1 MKKLLL
7 LLVALFI
14 THTTFSQNKDFRV
27 SGSILEKSSGL
38 PLEFATISFIN
49 SQNNEVVTGGVT
61 DIEGN
66 FNIEVPQGT
75 YNIQFEYISYETFTL
90 KNKVVDKNIS
100 LPPVELNF
108 NSESL
113 DEVVV
118 RAETTEVQVRLDKKI
133 YNIGKDLTTQ
143 GGTVS
148 DALNNVPSVE
158 VDVEG
163 GISLRGNENVRIL
176 INGKPS
182 AMAGFGSTD
191 VLQQLP
197 ADAIERVE
205 VITSPSARYDA
216 EGTAGIL
223 NIILR
228 KEKTLGFNG
237 SISANLGVPANNGVS
252 ANLNLRTDKFNVF
265 TTIGHYYRNPLG
277 NAYFDNRYKTR
288 TDADGNIIEPE
299 FDRII
304 EERDYDRLFR
314 GFNSNIGMEYFLNDQ
329 SSITGSFFMRFGD
342 DKEHTDNL
350 TRRFVDNALVNRTL
364 REEFIREKDKNYQF
378 SLNYENR
385 FNDDGHK
392 LTADFQYGYDS
403 EERPTQIEENIIN
416 NNGANQLLAADNI
429 FETEKQDEFLIQADY
444 VLPMGDAQFEA
455 GYRGNFEKE
464 VTDYRLDTLDINTG
478 QYILDE
484 SLTNAFT
491 YHENV
496 NAVYTQY
503 GNKFGDFSF
512 LLGLRLEHTQLKG
525 ETSGDLESI
534 GLGGLPDDIEFNFDK
549 DYLGLFP
556 TVNLIYELSEDE
568 NITLGYNRRINRPR
582 GWYINPFPSRSSR
595 TTIFQGNP
603 DLDPAFSDT
612 FDLGYLRKIGK
623 LTITSSVYY
632 QYETGA
638 FERIQEDT
646 GLTTSD
652 GINIIRSVPINLA
665 TNTRIG
671 AEAAVLFNPARWLRL
686 NGSFNFF
693 KFTTEGVFNNVDYGA
708 DNTSWFARF
717 SSKVTLPW
725 KIDWQTNAFYR
736 GPRENAQTKTEG
748 IFSINMAMSKEIV
761 KDKATVSLNIS
772 DLLNSRKRSQ
782 VTDTQFFN
790 SDSEFQ
796 WRERQI
802 TLSLIYRFNQPK
814 ESKRQRG
821 RGENGGGDGFDD
833 EGGF

>member
-1 MKKLLL
+1 
-7 LLVALFI
+7 
-14 THTTFSQNKDFRV
+14 
-27 SGSILEKSSGL
+27 
-38 PLEFATISFIN
+38 
-49 SQNNEVVTGGVT
+49 
-61 DIEGN
+61 
-66 FNIEVPQGT
+66 
-75 YNIQFEYISYETFTL
+75 
-90 KNKVVDKNIS
+90 
-100 LPPVELNF
+100 
-108 NSESL
+108 
-113 DEVVV
+113 
-118 RAETTEVQVRLDKKI
+118 
-133 YNIGKDLTTQ
+133 
-143 GGTVS
+143 
-148 DALNNVPSVE
+148 
-158 VDVEG
+158 
-163 GISLRGNENVRIL
+163 
-176 INGKPS
+176 
-182 AMAGFGSTD
+182 
-191 VLQQLP
+191 
-197 ADAIERVE
+197 
-205 VITSPSARYDA
+205 
-216 EGTAGIL
+216 
-223 NIILR
+223 
-228 KEKTLGFNG
+228 
-237 SISANLGVPANNGVS
+237 
-252 ANLNLRTDKFNVF
+252 
-265 TTIGHYYRNPLG
+265 
-277 NAYFDNRYKTR
+277 
-288 TDADGNIIEPE
+288 
-299 FDRII
+299 
-304 EERDYDRLFR
+304 
-314 GFNSNIGMEYFLNDQ
+314 
-329 SSITGSFFMRFGD
+329 
-342 DKEHTDNL
+342 
-350 TRRFVDNALVNRTL
+350 
-364 REEFIREKDKNYQF
+364 
-378 SLNYENR
+378 
-385 FNDDGHK
+385 
-392 LTADFQYGYDS
+392 
-403 EERPTQIEENIIN
+403 
-416 NNGANQLLAADNI
+416 
-429 FETEKQDEFLIQADY
+429 
-444 VLPMGDAQFEA
+444 MGDAQFEA